1 NYTRQRK
8 TTDGFSQLTSTYVSN
23 TIRRKE
29 EYTLN
34 TLDANHNFKFGVSGE
49 FNNKDR
55 LSIDGNLLLNA
66 QEIFNIKSTEI
77 TTSQMSNSGSYRITT
92 KLTSPNGHLQAS
104 YEKYFKNPRR
114 KLIGELDLRSNSMR
128 REEMV
133 MEQYLEIGALEG
145 ME

>member
-1 NYTRQRK
+1 PRSTLLPYTTLFR
-8 TTDGFSQLTSTYVSN
+8 S
-23 TIRRKE
+23 IRRKE

-49 FNNKDR
+49 FNNEDR

-66 QEIFNIKSTEI
+66 QESFNIKSTEI
-77 TTSQMSNSGSYRITT
+77 TTSQMSNRGSYRDST

-128 REEMV
+128 REEM
-133 MEQYLEIGALEG
+133 
-145 ME
+145 